1 MTITGTVTDE
11 MIMRARS
18 NVGNTYDFQIVGIFQ
33 VDPEEDNIFLPESRD
48 RDSLKLYLCR

>member
-1 MTITGTVTDE
+1 MVSKIGDTITGTVTDE

-33 VDPEEDNIFLPESRD
+33 
-48 RDSLKLYLCR
+48 